1 MKRTILVVTSTLCI
15 ANVFA
20 QAKKPVTAAKPAP
33 GNNSKAAV
41 VANPLKNSKDS
52 ASYALGV
59 RIAQN
64 LKGQGFETLNMPLL
78 QKAMGDVLQNK
89 KTLLEETLL
98 DENISRFHQKVAAEK
113 ASVAKKEGLAFLAVN
128 GKRKGVVTLSNGL
141 QYEVI
146 KTGTDTVKPSLTD
159 KVKCHY
165 HGTLINGTVFDSSVD
180 RGEPVSFPLNGVIK
194 GWQEAL
200 QLMTVGSKWK
210 LYIPSDLA
218 YGDRAAGDK
227 IAPGSTLIFE
237 VELLAVEK

>member
-165 HGTLINGTVFDSSVD
+165 LGTLIN
-180 RGEPVSFPLNGVIK
+180 
-194 GWQEAL
+194 
-200 QLMTVGSKWK
+200 
-210 LYIPSDLA
+210 
-218 YGDRAAGDK
+218 
-227 IAPGSTLIFE
+227 
-237 VELLAVEK
+237 